1 VTTVPL
7 ALVSG
12 LALRALLQEQ
22 LVQTEQSTLNLTRA
36 LATAVDN
43 ELRLTVSALQSL
55 ALADATVGAGEDG
68 LAKARDLAVRALASR
83 PEWRAVILLKPSGE
97 VLFNTGYPIGAPLP
111 PASDPSSLSEIV
123 ASRAPVVG
131 SLARGPLGNMGIAV
145 RVPVMRGDELCCV
158 LTAILR
164 PEAVLTVISRQ
175 RAPDDWI
182 VSVFDANQLRVA
194 RSRDHQRFL
203 GTPPTDSL
211 KTMLSS
217 LGARNQAYGMTET
230 IEGEQV
236 HTAVTRIGSTRW
248 TVALGVPTSVSA
260 AVLRSTALAY
270 GGGIVLSVLLGGL
283 AAWLV
288 SRSIE
293 KPIGRLKL
301 AAESLGRGEPIH
313 GAGSD
318 VIEIEAMSEALV
330 SAAAQ
335 RTRNAVE
342 REQLL
347 AAERH
352 ARSAAERAQERLQL
366 LASAGTALS
375 TMLDEATTLEAIA
388 SIIVPGVADVCRID
402 LLDKEGVLRRKLTYH
417 TDPER
422 AKEIAAFV
430 SQHAASA
437 DTPGSFPWSIATGR
451 PFLANFG
458 PQETIGGGDPTFQAF
473 ARTVGMQAVCVMP
486 LIARGRTIGAMAA
499 IQAESGRRFEPED
512 QAMIS
517 ELAKRAALAL
527 DNVHLFEDSQAAL
540 RQASVANRAKDEF
553 LAMLGHELRNPLAP
567 IVTSLELMKRKSGSE
582 NPRERQIIE
591 RQVRHLQRL
600 VDDLLDVSRIA
611 SGKVELDRQPVD
623 LSDIVSRALELT
635 QPLLQARLHAPRV
648 VAADR
653 PVRVHGDPTRLTQ
666 VLCNLLTNAAK
677 YSAPDA
683 DIDIEIRRAN
693 GLAELIVADKGV
705 GIDADLLPR
714 VFDQFVQGDQ
724 ALNRASGGLGLGL
737 AIAKNLVELHGG
749 TISASSAGPGQG
761 STFIVRLPET
771 PWSDVTTT
779 APAPLAQVDRQ
790 LRVLIVDD
798 NLDAAQSLAVLLQ
811 MEGHDVRTAAD
822 GHEAIE
828 TLETFAATVAVLDI
842 GLPGMDGYE
851 LARRI
856 RSNPRA
862 SRVRLV
868 ALTGYGRD
876 TDQSRAR
883 EAGFDMHL
891 VKPVDLDAVL
901 QTLALFA

>member
-1 VTTVPL
+1 MTIVPL

-22 LVQTEQSTLNLTRA
+22 LVQTEHSTVNLTRA

-55 ALADATVGAGEDG
+55 ALADATGALGEDG
-68 LAKARDLAVRALASR
+68 LARGRDLAVRALASR

-97 VLFNTGYPIGAPLP
+97 VLFNTGYPMGTSLP
-111 PASDPSSLSEIV
+111 PASDPSSLSELV
-123 ASRAPVVG
+123 ASRAPVIG
-131 SLARGPLGNMGIAV
+131 SLARGPLGNMGIAI
-145 RVPVMRGDELCCV
+145 RVPVMRDGELCCV

-194 RSRDHQRFL
+194 RSRDHERFL
-203 GTPPTDSL
+203 GTPPSDSL
-211 KTMLSS
+211 KAMLSA
-217 LGARNQAYGMTET
+217 LGAGNQAYGTSET
-230 IEGEQV
+230 IEGGQV
-236 HTAVTRIGSTRW
+236 HTAVARIGSTRW
-248 TVALGVPTSVSA
+248 IVALGVPTSVSA
-260 AVLRSTALAY
+260 AVLRSSALAY
-270 GGGIVLSVLLGGL
+270 GGGIVLSVLMGGL

-301 AAESLGRGEPIH
+301 AAESLGRGELIR
-313 GAGSD
+313 GAGSG
-318 VIEIEAMSEALV
+318 ISEIEAMSEALV
-330 SAAAQ
+330 AAAAQ
-335 RTRNAVE
+335 RARNAIE

-347 AAERH
+347 AAERQ
-352 ARSAAERAQERLQL
+352 ARSTAERAQERLQL

-375 TMLDEATTLEAIA
+375 TLLDEATTLQAIA
-388 SIIVPGVADVCRID
+388 SIVVPGVADVCRID
-402 LLDKEGVLRRKLTYH
+402 LLDKDGVLQRKLTYH
-417 TDPER
+417 VDPQR
-422 AKEIAAFV
+422 AKEIAKFV
-430 SQHAASA
+430 SQGTASA

-451 PFLANFG
+451 PFLANFESQDAIG
-458 PQETIGGGDPTFQAF
+458 PGDATFHEF
-473 ARTVGMQAVCVMP
+473 ARKVGMRSVCVIP
-486 LIARGRTIGAMAA
+486 LVARGRTIGAMAA
-499 IQAESGRRFEPED
+499 IQAESGRRFEPVD

-567 IVTSLELMKRKSGSE
+567 IVTSLELMKRKIGSD
-582 NPRERQIIE
+582 NPRERQVIE

-611 SGKVELDRQPVD
+611 SGKVELEKQSVD
-623 LSDIVSRALELT
+623 LSEVVSRALELT
-635 QPLLQARLHAPRV
+635 QPLLQGRRSAPRV
-648 VAADR
+648 FAADR

-677 YSAPDA
+677 YSPADA
-683 DIDIEIRRAN
+683 DIVIEVRAAN
-693 GLAELIVADKGV
+693 GVAELAVADEGM
-705 GIDADLLPR
+705 GIDSDLLTR

-749 TISASSAGPGQG
+749 TIEASSAGAGQG
-761 STFIVRLPET
+761 STFVVHLPEAAG
-771 PWSDVTTT
+771 PDSILA
-779 APAPLAQVDRQ
+779 APASVAEVGSQ
-790 LRVLIVDD
+790 LRILIVDD
-798 NLDAAQSLAVLLQ
+798 NLDAAESLAVLLQ
-811 MEGHDVRTAAD
+811 MEGHNVRTAAD
-822 GHEAIE
+822 GHEAIK
-828 TLETFAATVAVLDI
+828 TLETFVPNVAVLDI

-851 LARRI
+851 LAHRI

-862 SRVRLV
+862 SRIRLV
-868 ALTGYGRD
+868 ALTGYGRG
-876 TDQSRAR
+876 TDQERAR
-883 EAGFDMHL
+883 EAGFDVHL

-901 QTLALFA
+901 QTLAALA